1 MKKQMKIYTVI
12 FCVLLTAQSFGEL
25 VDPCINDQIG
35 YSNLNEIIE
44 KAPLRSNSNRDLIP
58 PEFTISHTE
67 NGDVTIQVTSD
78 EDLFTGWVDDKLVWS
93 VTNFD
98 YWWLNSRIAKDAQNN
113 IYVAVKLFEYSN
125 PNYNYDMYELQNN
138 GEILEDNQ
146 NWNGPGDNPL
156 IVNNPDENVFLG
168 KPTMDSEGVVD
179 SDNITYIVSNNGGT
193 GVLITK
199 IDADGTILMNCVNV
213 ISGAN
218 AWANEIR
225 MAIDTNHR
233 IYIVWSADLQD
244 IQYAYSDDGGESWS
258 VPVSLC
264 YTASHQVNK
273 PQICCDSNGNVH
285 LVWMHYTGSAHRLA
299 YMKLRPDGTIAI
311 DESFLTNSSAWMPQM
326 DIDEENNLHIVW
338 GSNYTKING
347 NLDGDGLSMTD
358 DELSIVQEYQFIYN
372 PHAYASKCVIDEY
385 QNAHAIYMWGEGS
398 CNTPKSLYYKKMNSV
413 PLLKIECPND
423 SILFV
428 KMTGDGVNWEGTF
441 TPPEFGIYDVRVSA
455 SDIDGN
461 TGVDNY
467 QFEYIESEID
477 ENELLI
483 SNVHLSNYPNP
494 FNPTTTISFSV
505 TQTSSFVNLEIFNLK
520 GQKIKQLVSSQLSAG
535 QHSVVW
541 DSRDENGNNV
551 SSGIY
556 FYKIKSEKISET
568 RKMILIK

>member
-1 MKKQMKIYTVI
+1 MKKKLSFYAVI
-12 FCVLLTAQSFGEL
+12 FCVLITAQGFCEQF
-25 VDPCINDQIG
+25 DPCIDNQVG
-35 YSNLNEIIE
+35 FSNLNEIME
-44 KAPLRSNSNRDLIP
+44 EVQLRSNSTRDLIP
-58 PEFTISHTE
+58 PTFEITHTE

-98 YWWLNSRIAKDAQNN
+98 YWWLNTRIAKDAQNN
-113 IYVAVKLFEYSN
+113 IYAAVKLFEYSN
-125 PNYNYDMYELQNN
+125 PNYNYDMYKLQNN
-138 GEILEDNQ
+138 GEILEENL
-146 NWNGPGDNPL
+146 NWNGPGGNPL

-179 SDNITYIVSNNGGT
+179 SDNITYIVSNNGGS

-199 IDADGTILMNCVNV
+199 IDADGTILMDDVNV

-233 IYIVWSADLQD
+233 IYIVWSATLQD
-244 IQYAYSDDGGESWS
+244 IQYAYSDDGADSWS
-258 VPVSLC
+258 TPVSLC
-264 YTASHQVNK
+264 YTASQQVNK

-285 LVWMHYTGSAHRLA
+285 FVWQHWTGSANLLA

-338 GSNYTKING
+338 GSYYTKING

-372 PHAYASKCVIDEY
+372 PPAYASKCVIDEY
-385 QNAHAIYMWGEGS
+385 QNAHVIYMWGEGS
-398 CNTPKSLYYKKMNSV
+398 CNTPKSAYYKKMNSA
-413 PLLKIECPND
+413 PLLRVVCPND
-423 SILFV
+423 SVLFV
-428 KMTGDGVNWEGTF
+428 EMTGDGVNWEGTF
-441 TPPEFGIYDVRVSA
+441 TPPELGIYDVRISA

-467 QFEYIESEID
+467 QFEYSGSEID
-477 ENELLI
+477 NNELSI
-483 SNVHLSNYPNP
+483 SDVYLSNYPNP
-494 FNPTTTISFSV
+494 FNPETTISFSLNAEI
-505 TQTSSFVNLEIFNLK
+505 TEDTELIIYNLRGQTIRQYTIFNN
-520 GQKIKQLVSSQLSAG
+520 QSSI
-535 QHSVVW
+535 VW
-541 DSRDENGNNV
+541 DGTDQTGKPV

-556 FYKIKSEKISET
+556 FYKIQAGEFSET
-568 RKMILIK
+568 KKMILMK